1 VTGPRLSGLAA
12 IAMTIALSPPA
23 LAAAKKSGADLD
35 PEREICKSRPVIGS
49 RVKRVRECHTAQQ
62 WEDIGLQDRLMM
74 STKQFNGDRSEA
86 PADSKG
92 LISPN

>member
-1 VTGPRLSGLAA
+1 MRMTGLAA
-12 IAMTIALSPPA
+12 A
-23 LAAAKKSGADLD
+23 LALLAAPAPGAAMAKKGAAKAD

-62 WEDIGLQDRLMM
+62 WEEMALQDRLMM

-86 PADSKG
+86 PADSEG
-92 LISPN
+92 LVSPN